1 MDGGVDAGMIEMRR
15 CGRRVARR
23 AEMFLCTV
31 FWFGSS
37 SPLLEEGR
45 TSYEVDVASG
55 SSRAG
60 GGTGQEWSVGGC
72 ALFSPKARRW
82 GAMSALRFRLSRIGQ
97 QSRITRGPR

>member
-1 MDGGVDAGMIEMRR
+1 MMDDGADAGMIEMDR
-15 CGRRVARR
+15 CGRRVAQCG
-23 AEMFLCTV
+23 EMFLCMV

-45 TSYEVDVASG
+45 FSHEVDVASG
-55 SSRAG
+55 SSRAV

-82 GAMSALRFRLSRIGQ
+82 G
-97 QSRITRGPR
+97 GP